1 MKKQILVN
9 LQNVGAIALKAGT
22 EFEKQ
27 TPEEISWMK
36 HITHNHFNIRTK
48 ISGAEDCANL
58 KALIRMGFTDFIA
71 PLIETSF
78 AVKKFIMAVKWATEG
93 QTQKVKLDLNIES
106 ITAYNN
112 ILDILECYESKYI
125 RKINIGKSDLSLS
138 MGMKP
143 DDKEV
148 LIKTAKMIELAKEHG
163 KLTGVGGSI
172 NTKTIVKVLEETNP
186 DEVETRN
193 VILYVNKMKDP
204 VKSIRTALEFEK
216 ELVKEEMQYSQFLLR
231 DFNKRISG
239 LNDRIS
245 E

>member
-1 MKKQILVN
+1 MKKAVLDK
-9 LQNVGAIALKAGT
+9 LKNVGAIALKAGT

-36 HITHNHFNIRTK
+36 HVTNNYFNIRTK

-71 PLIETSF
+71 PLIETEF
-78 AVKKFIMAVKWATEG
+78 AVKKFIMAAKWATDNDLSNLN
-93 QTQKVKLDLNIES
+93 LDLNIES
-106 ITAYNN
+106 VTAYNN
-112 ILDILECYESKYI
+112 IISILECEEAKHI
-125 RKINIGKSDLSLS
+125 RKINVGKSDLSLS
-138 MGMKP
+138 MGKKP
-143 DDKEV
+143 DDEDV
-148 LIKTAKMIELAKEHG
+148 LWITNLIITTSKVNG

-172 NTKTIVKVLEETNP
+172 NTKTIKEVLDKTKP

-193 VILYVNKMKDP
+193 VIMLVKNMKDP

-216 ELVKEEMQYSQFLLR
+216 ELVKEEMKYSQFLVN
-231 DFNKRISG
+231 DFNKRLSG
-239 LNDRIS
+239 LNDRIK